1 MLKISGFYCQT
12 PVRKGGVSLPR
23 PKKEIRD
30 FRAEILS
37 ASEAAVFLNLPERS
51 FFRLVE
57 DGVIPKVGDGRYL
70 LGEIM
75 EAYWKDKYNTAGLEA
90 AQTRL
95 TTAKAELAELEL
107 AEERGEVHRAAAV
120 MKVWSENVINAK
132 TKLLGIPTKLAPEL
146 RGKTLPEIQA
156 KLKEGISEVLHE
168 LSEYDDRRI
177 ARAAASF
184 RE

>member
-1 MLKISGFYCQT
+1 MGFYCQT
-12 PVRKGGVSLPR
+12 YAQEGGVSVPR
-23 PKKEIRD
+23 PKKAFRD
-30 FRAEILS
+30 FRSEVVTAP
-37 ASEAAVFLNLPERS
+37 EAAAFLNLPERS

-57 DGVIPKVGDGRYL
+57 EGAIPKAGDGVYI
-70 LGEIM
+70 LGEVS
-75 EAYWKDKYNTAGLEA
+75 EAYWRSCFNTEGLEA

-120 MKVWSENVINAK
+120 MRVWSENVTNAK
-132 TKLLGIPTKLAPEL
+132 TKLLGLSTKLAPEL
-146 RGKTLPEIQA
+146 RGKTLAEIQA
-156 KLKEGISEVLHE
+156 KLKEGINEALHE